1 MQDRLTEMY
10 FFAYRKQRR
19 CEEIMKKKILI
30 GAIVLGSMGVLTGC
44 GKTEI
49 DLSEY
54 IKIEYEGVDTKGYV
68 MDYSLDRDKLEKA
81 LKEGN
86 GDMSNKEREGLMD
99 SIELEIKGDTSELSN
114 GDKIKVDIDWSNRRA
129 EKFKIEFTTDEA
141 EFKVKGLKTL
151 KKVDAFKDIEVEYE
165 GVSPFLDINVESNSD
180 IDFLDD
186 AYYSVEGPNDNIRV
200 GDEVEITVDYSEYDA
215 EEDGYTVEETTSK
228 MTVEGDDIDAYVE
241 KVEEINEEALTSLTE
256 EAKAMLQEKIFDRVY
271 TYGNVMNELFDLTYA
286 WDFDSS
292 TISRT
297 SADGSGFKVDKV
309 AVYTAEDAEDY
320 IYSQDR
326 YNQVTVVLESQIQ
339 DSVCTNPVT
348 VYFSVDFDGVI
359 LKADGTLEYEDYNV
373 DVKYYAK
380 TLDEI
385 TAKYTEDMDDY
396 SVVEKTY

>member
-1 MQDRLTEMY
+1 
-10 FFAYRKQRR
+10 
-19 CEEIMKKKILI
+19 MKKKILI